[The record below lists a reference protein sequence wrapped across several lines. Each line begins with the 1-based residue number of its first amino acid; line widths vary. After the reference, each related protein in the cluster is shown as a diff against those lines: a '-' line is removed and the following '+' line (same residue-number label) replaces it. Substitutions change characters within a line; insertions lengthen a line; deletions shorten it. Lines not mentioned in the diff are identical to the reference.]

1 MHPAQ
6 LTLSQIAALSTFSFL
21 ATIVIYTT
29 FQAIR
34 TLNNYLDITHI
45 SPPLPHSH
53 LPTASDTE
61 LVQIKHHIATRTE
74 NDIKFFHQVDTDL
87 AKLFH
92 DIVPSAPKLLIT
104 ILAYNP
110 LVLLVIFIVK
120 HWYNRPRPFD
130 VDQTI
135 NNLPSRLTN
144 NPSFPSGHSVTAAS
158 MAKHLTYLYPNKADD
173 LHDLSQQI
181 GQSRI
186 TGGVHYPS
194 DVRGGQQM
202 VQDIWWL

>member
-6 LTLSQIAALSTFSFL
+6 LTPNQIATLSTFSLL
-21 ATIVIYTT
+21 ASILIYTT

-34 TLNNYLDITHI
+34 TLNNYLDVTHQ
-45 SPPLPHSH
+45 
-53 LPTASDTE
+53 PTTTDAE

-74 NDIKFFHQVDTDL
+74 NDIKFFHQVDTNM
-87 AKLFH
+87 AELFH
-92 DIVPSAPKLLIT
+92 DIVPSAPKPLIT

-110 LVLLVIFIVK
+110 LALLVIFIVK

-144 NPSFPSGHSVTAAS
+144 NPSFPSGHSIIAAS
-158 MAKHLTYLYPNKADD
+158 MAKHLSYLYPSKADD

-181 GQSRI
+181 AQSRI
-186 TGGVHYPS
+186 IGGVHYPS

>member
-1 MHPAQ
+1 M
-6 LTLSQIAALSTFSFL
+6 
-21 ATIVIYTT
+21 
-29 FQAIR
+29 
-34 TLNNYLDITHI
+34 
-45 SPPLPHSH
+45 
-53 LPTASDTE
+53 
-61 LVQIKHHIATRTE
+61 
-74 NDIKFFHQVDTDL
+74 

-92 DIVPSAPKLLIT
+92 EIVPSAPKSLIT

-110 LVLLVIFIVK
+110 LLLLVIFVVK

-130 VDQTI
+130 VDHTI
-135 NNLPSRLTN
+135 DNLPSRLTN
-144 NPSFPSGHSVTAAS
+144 NPSFPSGHSIIAAS
-158 MAKHLTYLYPNKADD
+158 MAKHLSYLYPNKADD

-181 GQSRI
+181 AQSRV